1 MQRQAVSWFEISL
14 RDGLTVAALQERSAT
29 TIVLLQAFDL
39 RFHSETN
46 RTERKAQFRRTET
59 ENTVWFDALAEEQL
73 ALIADGIFH
82 GSSFHLVL
90 RLNFLSINAACRG
103 ECGGRLCGRKKF
115 PPSGT
120 ENTGERCGVV
130 GCDKTTRPARSR
142 GASAD

>member
-1 MQRQAVSWFEISL
+1 MISAAPAPLSKAPHISKRAFQVRAIAAVSGKRDLQRQAVSWFEISL

-59 ENTVWFDALAEEQL
+59 ENTAWFDALAEEQL

-103 ECGGRLCGRKKF
+103 ECGGCG
-115 PPSGT
+115 SGL
-120 ENTGERCGVV
+120 R
-130 GCDKTTRPARSR
+130 
-142 GASAD
+142 